1 MQVRVLVPQ
10 FANMLSEMAGRIGL
24 GSELGQALHKA
35 AGILARAVPA
45 ESIPQGAE
53 VAQMQRLE
61 QQRRQNAANVAAMR
75 GAGGGA
81 GQGSPPVP
89 RPPNMPGTPGVPGA
103 SVPMAA

>member
-1 MQVRVLVPQ
+1 MQVRVLIPQ
-10 FANMLSEMAGRIGL
+10 FANMLSEMAGRVGM
-24 GSELGQALHKA
+24 GTEMGQALHKA

-75 GAGGGA
+75 GAGGA
-81 GQGSPPVP
+81 GQGNPAVP
-89 RPPNMPGTPGVPGA
+89 RPPNMPGTPGVPTA